1 MPKKKHLIGAGILAA
16 GLLLTTACSNGGGDT
31 GGGDTGGGDAPASN
45 VPESVDLQGETVV
58 SLFTSLNNDYYSS
71 WNEGAERAVA
81 AFNGNLVVMTN
92 EGDPATQISQFQ
104 QQVDAGVRIIFV
116 TAPDPSSVGEMA
128 RIANEN
134 DVCFVNTWES
144 DPWDSPFNYG
154 DNYTAYIT
162 NHSVDAAYETAVTL
176 FEEMGGEGNFV
187 HLTGHP
193 GATPD
198 YQRTL
203 AVDRALEEYPGI
215 NLVDRQPGEWNRD
228 DSRNAMAGIINRH
241 GTDIDGVFG
250 QNDDVGIGALN
261 ALSEAGVTG
270 VPITGMDGNQGTM
283 ELIEAGDIFGAY
295 SSLPQWSA
303 GFSFVQALDAC
314 ISGEA
319 PSPLNRQL
327 WSGGILVTADNVQDY
342 VDTYTGGSDPY
353 DWVKMSRVANP
364 EDWDPQNAVSTI
376 DMDQMWSWA
385 EQPSGYELPQ
395 AYADAVGDRA
405 TVDAEWDEHWKL
417 LRR

>member
-1 MPKKKHLIGAGILAA
+1 MRKKMRIAAAGVLAA
-16 GLLLTTACSNGGGDT
+16 GLLLTTACSNNGGGDT
-31 GGGDTGGGDAPASN
+31 GGDEPKSDVPA
-45 VPESVDLQGETVV
+45 SVDLKGQTVV
-58 SLFTSLNNDYYSS
+58 SLFTSMNNDYYSS

-81 AFNGNLVVMTN
+81 AFNGKLVVMTN
-92 EGDPATQISQFQ
+92 EGDPATEISQFQ
-104 QQVDAGVRIIFV
+104 QQVDAGVKIIFV

-154 DNYTAYIT
+154 DNYTAYLT
-162 NHSVDAAYETAVTL
+162 PHSEESAYEMAKAL
-176 FEEMGGEGNFV
+176 FDEMGGKGNLV

-193 GATPD
+193 GATAD
-198 YQRTL
+198 FQRTVG
-203 AVDRALEEYPGI
+203 VDRALKEYPDI
-215 NLVDRQPGEWNRD
+215 KLIDRQPGEWNRD
-228 DSRNAMAGIINRH
+228 DARNAMAGIINRH
-241 GTDIDGVFG
+241 GTDIQGVFG

-261 ALSEAGVTG
+261 ALTEAGVTG

-283 ELIEAGDIFGAY
+283 ELIESGDFFGVV
-295 SSLPQWSA
+295 SSLPQWQA

-314 ISGEA
+314 ASGEA

-327 WSGGILVTADNVQDY
+327 WTGSLIVTKDNVQDY
-342 VDTYTGGSDPY
+342 VDTYTGGNDPY

-364 EDWDPQNAVSTI
+364 DDWDPQNKVSTI
-376 DMDQMWSWA
+376 DMEQMWSWA
-385 EQPSGYELPQ
+385 DKPAGFEFPQ
-395 AYADAVGDRA
+395 AYADATADRA
-405 TVDAEWDEHWKL
+405 AVDAEWDDHWKL